1 MTFCSKILAALLL
14 LATAIFAQVPDVE
27 NIKIPP
33 LPEFHPVQPKRIQL
47 SNGMVIFLQ
56 EDHEL
61 PLIDGVARIRGGSR
75 AEPAQKTGLVSIYG
89 EVWRTGG
96 TTKRTGDQLD
106 DLLEAHAAKVET
118 SGGADSTSISLSCL
132 KQDFVD
138 VFTAFVEVM
147 RQPAFREDKIELAK
161 FQENTAISRR
171 NDDINQ
177 IAGRE
182 AAKLA
187 YGPQN
192 PYARTAEYTTVA
204 AITRDDLVRWHQT
217 YVHPNNIILGLVG
230 DFDTAQMEARLR
242 QTFDPW
248 PAGPPAKEPV
258 LEFHKAKPGYYL
270 VAKEDVNQ
278 SLIRMI
284 DLGTTRRNPDYHAI
298 DVFNEAFASGF
309 SSRLFKELRTRQGL
323 AYSVGGGVGAAYD
336 HPGITDFGIGTK
348 SQTTIA
354 SIQAMYREIDDL
366 QPHPVTTE
374 ELKRAKDY
382 ILNSFVFNYDSPSK
396 VLRERMAYEFYH
408 YPPDFLERFR
418 VGIEKVKSE
427 DVMRVP
433 QKYIHKDQFSVLVV
447 GNTQEFDRPLS
458 SLGPVTNI
466 DITIPGSPEASGPA
480 KPGAAAPPQ

>member
-1 MTFCSKILAALLL
+1 
-14 LATAIFAQVPDVE
+14 
-27 NIKIPP
+27 
-33 LPEFHPVQPKRIQL
+33 
-47 SNGMVIFLQ
+47 
-56 EDHEL
+56 
-61 PLIDGVARIRGGSR
+61 
-75 AEPAQKTGLVSIYG
+75 
-89 EVWRTGG
+89 
-96 TTKRTGDQLD
+96 
-106 DLLEAHAAKVET
+106 
-118 SGGADSTSISLSCL
+118 
-132 KQDFVD
+132 
-138 VFTAFVEVM
+138 
-147 RQPAFREDKIELAK
+147 
-161 FQENTAISRR
+161 
-171 NDDINQ
+171 
-177 IAGRE
+177 AGRE

-466 DITIPGSPEASGPA
+466 DITIPGSPEAPGPA